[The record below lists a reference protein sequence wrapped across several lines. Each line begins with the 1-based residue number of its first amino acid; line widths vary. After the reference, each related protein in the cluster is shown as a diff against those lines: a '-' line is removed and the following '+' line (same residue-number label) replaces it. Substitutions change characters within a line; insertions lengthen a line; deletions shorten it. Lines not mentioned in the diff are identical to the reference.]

1 MYSLSGGRRLA
12 RQRASSDPTPMK
24 RGENHVT
31 GQPATELGRGRTAG
45 EDVRK
50 REKAR

>member
-24 RGENHVT
+24 RGASHVT
-31 GQPATELGRGRTAG
+31 GQPATELGRGRQPAKM
-45 EDVRK
+45 VRK
-50 REKAR
+50 KEKAR